1 MLSSDALIP
10 ICSGEYSFAMNGRK
24 INVKSCEASVPITS
38 VVLFLKKLP
47 LFNCFF
53 KFLTNND
60 IHLS

>member
-10 ICSGEYSFAMNGRK
+10 ICSGEYSLAMNGRK

-38 VVLFLKKLP
+38 VVLFLKKLL

-53 KFLTNND
+53 KF
-60 IHLS
+60 